1 MAVRPTHFEFYSND
15 PEATVKFLAKAFGW
29 AAKRWGDEDYWL
41 LDTGDGPG
49 INGAVAR
56 SGDDGPKT
64 LATCNVDDLDAA
76 IQAVEISGGSLLT
89 DVMEIEGVGKWIQIE
104 GPGGEVFGLME
115 PASDQPLGARSTDS

>member
-15 PEATVKFLAKAFGW
+15 PESTVEMLTKAFGW
-29 AAKRWGDEDYWL
+29 GAQQWGEEDYWL

-64 LATCNVDDLDAA
+64 LITADVEDLEAA
-76 IQAVEISGGSLLT
+76 LEAIKLSGGKPLT
-89 DVMEIEGVGKWIQIE
+89 EVIEIQGVGRWAQVE

-115 PASDQPLGARSTDS
+115 PAPQD

>member
-15 PEATVKFLAKAFGW
+15 PEATVAFLQKAFGW
-29 AAKRWGDEDYWL
+29 GIQRWEDQDYWL
-41 LDTGDGPG
+41 IDTGAGPG

-64 LATCNVDDLDAA
+64 LNTCDVEDLDAA
-76 IQAVEISGGSLLT
+76 LEAVKLSGGVILT
-89 DVMEIEGVGKWIQIE
+89 DVMEIPEVGRWAQVE

-115 PASDQPLGARSTDS
+115 PAPGS